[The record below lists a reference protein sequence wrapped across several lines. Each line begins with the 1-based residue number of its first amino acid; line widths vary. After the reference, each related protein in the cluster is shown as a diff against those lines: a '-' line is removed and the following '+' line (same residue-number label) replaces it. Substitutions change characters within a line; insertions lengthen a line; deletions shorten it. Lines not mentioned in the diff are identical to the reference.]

1 MTLCPFISRCCEVVL
16 PSAFQMREA
25 GTLDC
30 VFHGLNCL
38 GFAGVAIRACVQARE
53 MKASQCFNDNSHH
66 LYCTS
71 RKICA
76 VASAGYKVCFFVAM
90 EVGAPPDG
98 ML

>member
-1 MTLCPFISRCCEVVL
+1 MTLYRFSSRCCEVVF
-16 PSAFQMREA
+16 PSVLQMSEA
-25 GTLDC
+25 GTLDS
-30 VFHGLNCL
+30 GLNFP

-53 MKASQCFNDNSHH
+53 MNASPCFNDNSYH

-90 EVGAPPDG
+90 D
-98 ML
+98 